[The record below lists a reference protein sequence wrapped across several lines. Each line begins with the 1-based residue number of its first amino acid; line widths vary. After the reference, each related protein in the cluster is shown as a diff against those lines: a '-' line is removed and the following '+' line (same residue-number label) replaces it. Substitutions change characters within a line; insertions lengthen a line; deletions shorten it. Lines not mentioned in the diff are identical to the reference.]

1 MLWCTIWFQYKT
13 MLYTSFLI
21 FVFFVLPGVPFFL
34 FMLMILFTNT
44 LVSER
49 YPCIWCSCLS
59 IVTWELSLVASWVD
73 HQVLSGE
80 LSLVASWVDHQV
92 LSGVLSLVASWVDH
106 QVLSGVLSLV
116 ASWVDHQVLSG
127 VLSLVASWVD
137 HQVLS
142 GELSL
147 VASWV
152 DHQVFS
158 RVRIAQCLGVFDVFC
173 RCLFVPFFFSFSVFC
188 CLSVSYITPLLR
200 LHNHLIK

>member
-1 MLWCTIWFQYKT
+1 MLWCTIWFQYKSL
-13 MLYTSFLI
+13 LYTSF
-21 FVFFVLPGVPFFL
+21 FVFVLFVLPGVPFFL

-59 IVTWELSLVASWVD
+59 TVTWELSLVASWVD

-80 LSLVASWVDHQV
+80 
-92 LSGVLSLVASWVDH
+92 LSLVASWVDH

>member
-49 YPCIWCSCLS
+49 YPCIMVFVSFNSNMSVVISGKLSWSPGFIWRVVVSGKLSWSPGFIWRVVVSGKLSWPPGFFWGSHCSM
-59 IVTWELSLVASWVD
+59 
-73 HQVLSGE
+73 
-80 LSLVASWVDHQV
+80 
-92 LSGVLSLVASWVDH
+92 
-106 QVLSGVLSLV
+106 
-116 ASWVDHQVLSG
+116 
-127 VLSLVASWVD
+127 
-137 HQVLS
+137 
-142 GELSL
+142 
-147 VASWV
+147 
-152 DHQVFS
+152 FS
-158 RVRIAQCLGVFDVFC
+158 VFDAFC

-188 CLSVSYITPLLR
+188 CLSVSYITPLLC

>member
-1 MLWCTIWFQYKT
+1 MLWCTIWFQYKSL
-13 MLYTSFLI
+13 LYTSF
-21 FVFFVLPGVPFFL
+21 FVFVLFVLPRVPFFL

-44 LVSER
+44 LVSEQ

-59 IVTWELSLVASWVD
+59 TVTWE
-73 HQVLSGE
+73 
-80 LSLVASWVDHQV
+80 
-92 LSGVLSLVASWVDH
+92 
-106 QVLSGVLSLV
+106 LSLV

-188 CLSVSYITPLLR
+188 CLSFSYITPLLC